1 MTPAPGQG
9 GRKQG
14 CDGSIIALQTGPLS
28 GCISEP
34 LLLVSNPLK
43 GHRRRDES
51 AHMML
56 YCVTVTHGLY
66 GNRLG

>member
-1 MTPAPGQG
+1 MD
-9 GRKQG
+9 
-14 CDGSIIALQTGPLS
+14 DGSIALQTGALS
-28 GCISEP
+28 GWISEP

-56 YCVTVTHGLY
+56 CVTVTHGLY
-66 GNRLG
+66 GNKPNRLG